1 MHILKN
7 ECDQLFLY
15 CSKFIAKKKILNIY
29 YINLYLYFFL

>member
-15 CSKFIAKKKILNIY
+15 CSKFIAKKKNIKYILY
-29 YINLYLYFFL
+29 